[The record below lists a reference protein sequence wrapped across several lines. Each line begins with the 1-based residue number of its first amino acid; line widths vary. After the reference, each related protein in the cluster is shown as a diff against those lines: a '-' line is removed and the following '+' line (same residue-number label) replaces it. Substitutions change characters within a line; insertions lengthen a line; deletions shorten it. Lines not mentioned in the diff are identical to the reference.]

1 MNASETAKAYVVKNK
16 KGKIRVHNPKYTR
29 PFNIFLLSFSVIT
42 LVLSYFVEY
51 DWIKILSRVKNVW
64 GAVKLM
70 AHIDFS
76 EVDLI
81 LPFFFETLCVT
92 VLATVYSAILGMIFA
107 VFMARNITPLKIF
120 PPIFNAAFTLIR
132 AIPNFIFVLLVIVCL
147 GFGVTPAIIGL
158 CISSTAIFARAFA
171 HAFEE
176 LDEGTLEA
184 LASTGAGK
192 LKVFF
197 AAVLPSALTMLVAWL
212 TMRFE
217 GNFQGASNLGMVGAG
232 GIGFL
237 ISAAFGSY
245 KYGRAWVAVLL
256 VVVFTYIFEISFN
269 ALKRRLKG

>member
-1 MNASETAKAYVVKNK
+1 MNNIIVKSK

-29 PFNIFLLSFSVIT
+29 PFSIFLISFTVIT
-42 LVLSYFVEY
+42 LFLSYFVEY
-51 DWIKILSRVKNVW
+51 DWIKILSRLKNV
-64 GAVKLM
+64 GEAVRHM
-70 AHIDFS
+70 AKFDGS
-76 EVDLI
+76 ELDLI
-81 LPFFFETLCVT
+81 LPFFYETLCVT
-92 VLATVYSAILGMIFA
+92 VLSTIYSAVLGLIFA

-120 PPIFNAAFTLIR
+120 PPIFNAIFTFIR
-132 AIPNFIFVLLVIVCL
+132 AIPNFIFVLLAIVCL

-158 CISSTAIFARAFA
+158 CISSAAIFARAFA

-192 LKVFF
+192 IKIFF
-197 AAVLPSALTMLVAWL
+197 SAVLPSALTMLVAWL

-256 VVVFTYIFEISFN
+256 VVSFTYIFEISFN
-269 ALKRRLKG
+269 ALKRKLKG